1 VWLKRFDDHLSRSSS
16 GFIVG
21 NTLTIV
27 DLRLR
32 TMVDSFLTGNVD
44 YIAKEY
50 IEQFQQLIWHW
61 QLVGVQPKVLEYY
74 TKQQE
79 QQ

>member
-1 VWLKRFDDHLSRSSS
+1 
-16 GFIVG
+16 
-21 NTLTIV
+21 
-27 DLRLR
+27 
-32 TMVDSFLTGNVD
+32 MVDSFLTGSVD
-44 YIAKEY
+44 YIAKDY